1 MSTIQDKIKE
11 YNALLVD
18 ISRKSRDLFELEQN
32 KYELQEGLINYIF
45 KHKLYRPIKD
55 LQKFEGKPLD
65 SITLITK
72 YGYTRDICDYNNI
85 TVINGHL
92 YAENIDGDTLEYNP
106 TEDKYVFTHPYTY
119 DTLTIQ
125 ACSDG
130 VPIVGYINLRTN
142 TFENTTDGLFEDILK
157 EVMTQE
163 VDHE

>member
-1 MSTIQDKIKE
+1 MLTIQDKIE
-11 YNALLVD
+11 RYNQILKQIAEHTIKSND
-18 ISRKSRDLFELEQN
+18 ISDELFMLSQEEH
-32 KYELQEGLINYIF
+32 ELQEELINYIF
-45 KHKLYRPIKD
+45 KHKLYKPIKD

-72 YGYTRDICDYNNI
+72 YGYIRDICNYNNI

-119 DTLTIQ
+119 DTLTIY

-130 VPIVGYINLRTN
+130 VPVVGYINLRIA
-142 TFENTTDGLFEDILK
+142 DGLFEDILK
-157 EVMTQE
+157 DIATKEV
-163 VDHE
+163 V